1 MYAYER
7 FNDILKSFI
16 RNRSYAEGIMVQEYY
31 TKEAIEWAL
40 NYTSPSNP
48 ISLPKYRYEGSLTC
62 KGTIGKKTIT
72 PNPN

>member
-16 RNRSYAEGIMVQEYY
+16 RNRSYAEGIMVQGYC
-31 TKEAIEWAL
+31 TKEVIEWAQ
-40 NYTSPSNP
+40 NYDSPSNP
-48 ISLPKYRYEGSLTC
+48 VGLPMYRYEGRLTC
-62 KGTIGKKTIT
+62 KGTIGKKAIT